1 MTLKDIKQAVNL
13 TLKEAYPGTKIY
25 GPDTI
30 EGYTR
35 PSFFVYVTQT
45 FSERTKNAVHKN
57 VEIEIDLIQKWSDEL
72 AAMEFFEKMEAA
84 FGYKLAVGSRKL
96 NTDNINCMFEG
107 ENNNIPVVTFEV
119 EFWDEVKK
127 EDNSEIMKNME
138 MRQEVGN

>member
-1 MTLKDIKQAVNL
+1 
-13 TLKEAYPGTKIY
+13 
-25 GPDTI
+25 
-30 EGYTR
+30 
-35 PSFFVYVTQT
+35 
-45 FSERTKNAVHKN
+45 
-57 VEIEIDLIQKWSDEL
+57 
-72 AAMEFFEKMEAA
+72 MEFFEKMEAA

-107 ENNNIPVVTFEV
+107 ENNNIPVVAFEV